1 MGGDFVPAVLS
12 LFVGEFGPSQM
23 VFRFDTGEPL
33 IHKIDR
39 DTGLLC
45 EPVGER
51 DGFLRFFACF
61 AAKVNREADHKLGD
75 PLFANKPPEV
85 LGIRLFTLS
94 GINFVRAGKDAV
106 RVAYGDPN
114 SDGSVINTNNTHG
127 KMRNEKGTGKK
138 SGHFSFEK
146 IALDQN
152 LLFLLK

>member
-1 MGGDFVPAVLS
+1 
-12 LFVGEFGPSQM
+12 M
-23 VFRFDTGEPL
+23 VFRFDAGEPF
-33 IHKIDR
+33 IDKIDR

-45 EPVGER
+45 KPVGER
-51 DGFLRFFACF
+51 HCFFRFFTRF
-61 AAKVNREADHKLGD
+61 AAEVDREADHKLSD
-75 PLFANKPPEV
+75 PFLVNKSPKI
-85 LGIRLFTLS
+85 LGVRLLIFP

-106 RVAYGDPN
+106 RIAYGDPD